1 MEIIQTKMGSKLGQK
16 IGFQAVS
23 SHYQFVNPDL
33 ECKEMKMIYWNM
45 KNWWPSGTTKP
56 SDPQTWQYGDMAMD
70 APNFTKTTLAKQFCP
85 SDDKLLKLCRKQ
97 QVPHWI
103 GHQSQHVWPRIDL

>member
-33 ECKEMKMIYWNM
+33 ECKEMKMIY
-45 KNWWPSGTTKP
+45 
-56 SDPQTWQYGDMAMD
+56 
-70 APNFTKTTLAKQFCP
+70 
-85 SDDKLLKLCRKQ
+85 
-97 QVPHWI
+97 
-103 GHQSQHVWPRIDL
+103 